1 MEAVAADVRRTT
13 TGMRWVFRVGSVL
26 VTAAGI
32 QLFVL
37 TDHTDR
43 LFAWTIKNPLTAA
56 FLGAFYFTAL
66 TLAALSAREAGLNVP
81 EAVHRFGRYDA
92 HRVAIGQIGD
102 DIGLRRRADF
112 GPTAQ
117 PQRALARVDFE

>member
-1 MEAVAADVRRTT
+1 MQQAPDVRRTT
-13 TGMRWVFRVGSVL
+13 TGMRWVFGVGSVL
-26 VTAAGI
+26 VSAAGI

-66 TLAALSAREAGLNVP
+66 TLAALSAASVS
-81 EAVHRFGRYDA
+81 AVK
-92 HRVAIGQIGD
+92 
-102 DIGLRRRADF
+102 
-112 GPTAQ
+112 
-117 PQRALARVDFE
+117 